1 MPIFVT
7 IEHTTFIHFPR
18 IKLLTSKS
26 NSFIFILKGGEE
38 MEQLLKEIL
47 NEMRTR
53 FDKVDQRFDTVDQKF
68 VTVDQR
74 FDTVDQ
80 KFVAVDQRFDTV
92 DQKFVAVDQRFDTV
106 HQRFDK
112 MQHEFDDIKSI
123 MKHNNTLIIENMT
136 TMRQDFRHAHD
147 DLKSDVELLFK
158 EVEGVKRRT
167 FKLEQ
172 KIKK

>member
-1 MPIFVT
+1 MPIFVI

-53 FDKVDQRFDTVDQKF
+53 FDKVDQRFDTVDQQF
-68 VTVDQR
+68 GTVDQR
-74 FDTVDQ
+74 FDTVEQ
-80 KFVAVDQRFDTV
+80 KFDTV
-92 DQKFVAVDQRFDTV
+92 D
-106 HQRFDK
+106 QRFDK
-112 MQHEFDDIKSI
+112 MQHEFNDIKSI